1 MKFKYLVS
9 MRHFMITLNFI
20 IVSFIGAQFLLIT
33 QYILNHQLSSEL
45 LTTLAQVPDSPLILF
60 SECII
65 SYGLLVLVMY
75 IHYHYNFS
83 TQNTLLLLVLEFIL
97 AFGIFFAVRMN
108 YNGIFLLIFID
119 LLLTYRNL
127 PTIQSYW
134 FWGISGTIFLLL
146 FSFSNAPSNLS

>member
-1 MKFKYLVS
+1 MKFKYLVT
-9 MRHFMITLNFI
+9 MRHFMIALNFI

-45 LTTLAQVPDSPLILF
+45 LTTLAQVPDSPLTLF

-83 TQNTLLLLVLEFIL
+83 KYPITTH
-97 AFGIFFAVRMN
+97 
-108 YNGIFLLIFID
+108 
-119 LLLTYRNL
+119 
-127 PTIQSYW
+127 S
-134 FWGISGTIFLLL
+134 
-146 FSFSNAPSNLS
+146 